1 MYEQQQYQYQQQIQ
15 QNQHTQNIQLPQQQL
30 QQQSDFREKTH
41 YQKGQ
46 QQQVAP
52 KNQNRSIYAE
62 NLHLSVSE
70 NDLYYFFGLHSTKY
84 LQETCK
90 VDLPLCK
97 KHANLKDTVF

>member
-15 QNQHTQNIQLPQQQL
+15 QNRHTQDIQLPQRQL

-46 QQQVAP
+46 QQQVAS
-52 KNQNRSIYAE
+52 KNQNRSIYAG

-70 NDLYYFFGLHSTKY
+70 NDLYYFFGLRSTKY

-97 KHANLKDTVF
+97 KHANLKDTLF